1 MIGCSCKCIKLGSML
16 VLTGP
21 VHCLLCP
28 VCGAAGVVAG
38 LRGCV
43 VTQVACGAAH
53 TLALTADGRV
63 YACGFNGQG
72 ALGTSDEQD
81 RLYPVLVQGLPSC
94 MQVAA
99 AASSMALSSAGEVYM
114 WGGAAGRQLQSAYNT
129 ALTGRDSSSNTDLAA
144 DAGTG
149 HSSSM
154 QKHLVPWLAGVKA
167 VHITCGVDTAA
178 AVSSTGEVLLWGS
191 RQCLPDSMLGTSQAL
206 ACNKPPPAATTAAA
220 ALTGD
225 GASVPGHMSTTA
237 AATAPGAQSGNTAVH
252 AAASGSTRE
261 QHIRVQLS
269 VQTSGAVHV
278 VLTYQQAPINSAT
291 EAAALPTPQ
300 HAASTEAAAAA
311 SACKQSQGQGQPCPG
326 KGPDSYSAVGALP
339 GRWAE
344 RNSTGHSTEGTRE
357 RSTCGFEPQ
366 QEPVADVVCGASHHV
381 VLCQASQ
388 HFPSSGGQP
397 CRLRQWWCHTIT
409 CT

>member
-1 MIGCSCKCIKLGSML
+1 
-16 VLTGP
+16 
-21 VHCLLCP
+21 

-72 ALGTSDEQD
+72 ALGTGDEQD

-94 MQVAA
+94 IQVAA
-99 AASSMALSSAGEVYM
+99 AASSMALSSTGDVYM
-114 WGGAAGRQLQSAYNT
+114 WGGAAGRQLQSAHNT
-129 ALTGRDSSSNTDLAA
+129 AQTARDSSSNTSLAA

-149 HSSSM
+149 HSSCM

-167 VHITCGVDTAA
+167 ITCGVDTAA

-191 RQCLPDSMLGTSQAL
+191 RQCLPESMLGTSQAL
-206 ACNKPPPAATTAAA
+206 ACNKPSPGAITAAA
-220 ALTGD
+220 AVTTGD
-225 GASVPGHMSTTA
+225 GASVPGYMSRPA
-237 AATAPGAQSGNTAVH
+237 GAATDGQAGGTAVH
-252 AAASGSTRE
+252 AAAPGAARE
-261 QHIRVQLS
+261 QLVKVQLS
-269 VQTSGAVHV
+269 VLTSGAVQV
-278 VLTYQQAPINSAT
+278 VLTCQLAPISSAP
-291 EAAALPTPQ
+291 EAAAGSPTPQ
-300 HAASTEAAAAA
+300 QAASTEAAAAA
-311 SACKQSQGQGQPCPG
+311 GACKHSQGQGLPCPDG
-326 KGPDSYSAVGALP
+326 SSAVGALP
-339 GRWAE
+339 GSWPVQ
-344 RNSTGHSTEGTRE
+344 NSTGRSTE

-388 HFPSSGGQP
+388 HLPSSGEQP
-397 CRLRQWWCHTIT
+397 YRLQGSGSATPASAQ
-409 CT
+409 